1 MSVPQR
7 LNRSLQRALGAEAA
21 EDLVNLLDGVELQ
34 RSELRAFRESMRA
47 DFAEFRGGLE
57 RQLAALRQELTT
69 SHASLRQEVTASQ
82 ASIRQDMTASHA
94 ALGERIEAVRSDL
107 MKWSL
112 VFWTGA
118 VLAIAGLVVALR

>member
-1 MSVPQR
+1 MTVPQR

-34 RSELRAFRESMRA
+34 RSELRAFREGMRA
-47 DFAEFRGGLE
+47 DFAEFRGAME
-57 RQLAALRQELTT
+57 RQSAALRQETTT
-69 SHASLRQEVTASQ
+69 SL
-82 ASIRQDMTASHA
+82 A
-94 ALGERIEAVRSDL
+94 ALGERISGVEARL

>member
-1 MSVPQR
+1 MTVPQR

-57 RQLAALRQELTT
+57 RQNAALRQEMTT
-69 SHASLRQEVTASQ
+69 ALGG
-82 ASIRQDMTASHA
+82 
-94 ALGERIEAVRSDL
+94 LGERIAGVEARL

-112 VFWTGA
+112 MFWTGA

>member
-1 MSVPQR
+1 MPVPQR
-7 LNRSLQRALGAEAA
+7 LNRSLQRALGAEEA

-47 DFAEFRGGLE
+47 DFAEFRAGLE
-57 RQLAALRQELTT
+57 RQHSALRQEMAALRQDMI
-69 SHASLRQEVTASQ
+69 AGQ
-82 ASIRQDMTASHA
+82 ATLRQDMIAGQA
-94 ALGERIEAVRSDL
+94 RIEGVKSEL

-112 VFWTGA
+112 MFWTGA

>member
-47 DFAEFRGGLE
+47 DFAEFRGELE
-57 RQLAALRQELTT
+57 RQNAALRQEMT
-69 SHASLRQEVTASQ
+69 SALGVL
-82 ASIRQDMTASHA
+82 RQDMTVSHA
-94 ALGERIEAVRSDL
+94 ALGERVAGVEARL

-118 VLAIAGLVVALR
+118 VLAIAGLVIALR

>member
-1 MSVPQR
+1 MPVPHR

-47 DFAEFRGGLE
+47 DFAEFRAEFE
-57 RQLAALRQELTT
+57 RQNAALRV
-69 SHASLRQEVTASQ
+69 EVA
-82 ASIRQDMTASHA
+82 ASIAGVRQDMTASHA
-94 ALGERIEAVRSDL
+94 ALGERIAGVEARL

-118 VLAIAGLVVALR
+118 VLAIAGLVLAQR

>member
-1 MSVPQR
+1 MAVPSR
-7 LNRSLQRALGAEAA
+7 LNRSLQRAPGAEAA

-47 DFAEFRGGLE
+47 DFAEFRGELE
-57 RQLAALRQELTT
+57 RQNAALRQEMTT
-69 SHASLRQEVTASQ
+69 ALGAL
-82 ASIRQDMTASHA
+82 RQDMTVSHA
-94 ALGERIEAVRSDL
+94 GLGERISGVESRL

-118 VLAIAGLVVALR
+118 VLAIAGLVIALR

>member
-1 MSVPQR
+1 MPVPQR

-47 DFAEFRGGLE
+47 DFAEFRGELE
-57 RQLAALRQELTT
+57 RQNAALRQE
-69 SHASLRQEVTASQ
+69 
-82 ASIRQDMTASHA
+82 MTAA
-94 ALGERIEAVRSDL
+94 LGALGERIEGVKSEL

-112 VFWTGA
+112 MFWTGA